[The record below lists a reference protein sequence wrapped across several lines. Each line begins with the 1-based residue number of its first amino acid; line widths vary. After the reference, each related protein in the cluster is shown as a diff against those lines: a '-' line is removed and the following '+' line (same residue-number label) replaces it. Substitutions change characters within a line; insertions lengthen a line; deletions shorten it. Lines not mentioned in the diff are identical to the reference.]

1 MKTLFSALF
10 SFIFVSSMATS
21 QTFEVTDKTLTQ
33 VSLVLNWVPEP
44 EFGGFYV
51 AQSTGLFEKLN
62 LKVDIL
68 PGGAGTPTIQML
80 AAGKVEFAVT
90 SGSEVAI
97 ARSRGVDVVAVYS
110 IFETSPMGIMVHK
123 SRKLKDLADLFSKEG
138 TIALQQGQAYV
149 DFLKKKYDT
158 SKVKFVP
165 YTGGIT
171 NFLRDENYSQQGF
184 IFSEPVSA
192 KRQGADPDFFLLAS
206 AGYNPYTAVLA
217 VRGDYLKK
225 NEDLVKRMVAATRE
239 GWEIYKK
246 FPEEANK
253 RMHEL
258 NKAMD
263 LASFSEGS
271 KNQNSLLG
279 DGTMAEA
286 RWKEHIQQLL
296 DAKTISKSV
305 DAKDCFRNF

>member
-1 MKTLFSALF
+1 
-10 SFIFVSSMATS
+10 MATS

-263 LASFSEGS
+263 LASFSEGA

-296 DAKTISKSV
+296 EAKTISKSV

>member
-1 MKTLFSALF
+1 
-10 SFIFVSSMATS
+10 MATS